1 MKNKNLIA
9 TSILAVVLLSGTFI
23 SLAAADDNIP
33 DVTAPPE
40 PLTTPDQTQHSPSDN
55 SNGTPNDNTV
65 LYTIEDNRTVPDENP
80 NPEVPGAEDA
90 NLIATQTNSD
100 NTLPAV
106 AVAIVLAV
114 VFGAIGVLFYHRKV
128 ANAQN

>member
-33 DVTAPPE
+33 DVTAPLE
-40 PLTTPDQTQHSPSDN
+40 PLTTPDQTQRSPSDN
-55 SNGTPNDNTV
+55 SNGSPNDNTI
-65 LYTIEDNRTVPDENP
+65 LFTIEDNRTVPDENP

-114 VFGAIGVLFYHRKV
+114 VLGAIGVLFYHRKV